1 MQKAEGKRRKEESER
16 VMSSRRHFAVIVLI
30 AAMTVAGT
38 SWRRALAASP
48 AAHPLVAPDTLIET
62 GLYEAGRPGVVDGR
76 NQPFSPQYP
85 LWSDGASKRRWIFL
99 PAGTTIDAT
108 DAYEWD
114 FPVGTKLWKEFAFG
128 GRKVE
133 TRLLWKTTATEW
145 VFASYAW
152 NAEGTAATKAPDEGL
167 TRMAEIAPGKSHSIP
182 SVTECRACH
191 VSNRTEVLGFN
202 ALQLSTDR
210 DPNAIHGETV
220 EPGMATL
227 ATLVSDGRLTPPR
240 TDLVTTPP
248 RIEAAS
254 ADERSLLGYL
264 AGNCGVC
271 HNRKTDL
278 APLGLHWKHGELATA
293 GAASAE
299 RLLAHRTKWQVPGV
313 PEGES
318 LLIDPARP
326 EQSAL
331 IRRMKSRWAAS
342 QMPPLGTVVSD
353 REALTV
359 IERWIPAVNAS
370 RSVEQSR

>member
-1 MQKAEGKRRKEESER
+1 MGN
-16 VMSSRRHFAVIVLI
+16 RRHFAVIVLI
-30 AAMTVAGT
+30 AALAVAGT

-48 AAHPLVAPDTLIET
+48 AGPPLVAPETLMET
-62 GLYEAGRPGVVDGR
+62 GLYESGRPGVVAAR

-99 PAGTTIDAT
+99 PAGATIDAS
-108 DAYEWD
+108 DAYEWN

-133 TRLLWKTTATEW
+133 TRFLWKTSDAEW
-145 VFASYAW
+145 AFASYVW
-152 NAEGTAATKAPDEGL
+152 NADGTSAEKAPEDGL
-167 TRMAEIAPGKSHSIP
+167 PRVAEIAPGKSHSIP
-182 SVTECRACH
+182 SLTECRACH

-210 DPNAIHGETV
+210 DPNAIHGESL

-227 ATLVSDGRLTPPR
+227 ATLVNDGRLTPAR

-248 RIEAAS
+248 RIEAPS

-271 HNRKTDL
+271 HNRTTDL
-278 APLGLHWKHGELATA
+278 APLGLHWKQGELATA
-293 GAASAE
+293 GADPAQ

-318 LLIDPARP
+318 LLIDPAHP

-331 IRRMKSRWAAS
+331 VRRMKSRWAAS

-353 REALTV
+353 REALSV
-359 IERWIPAVNAS
+359 VERWISTLGTS
-370 RSVEQSR
+370 RSAERSR